1 MRNSFTPR
9 LIAGIVIAA
18 LLCLGAA
25 VYSGATGGS
34 AFMTKALGTV
44 LAPVQ
49 QGVAWVSDKI
59 DSTIGYF
66 NNYEAL
72 EAENEQLRS
81 KVADLEQQL
90 RDSAVA
96 LEENE
101 RLRELVGIAQRSRD
115 FEYDMAE
122 VISRNPGE
130 WSSVLSIDKGDNA
143 GIEEGDLVITA
154 DGMVGYVSAVSMN
167 YSEVTTV
174 LDPEMQAGALLTRT
188 RETAIAEGDYSLLG
202 EGKLRLSYLSKDTDI
217 VIGDTIETSGRGGVF
232 PKGIMIGTVE
242 SILVENDGM
251 SNYAVVRPFVDVET
265 VTHVFIIKDF
275 TITE

>member
-9 LIAGIVIAA
+9 LIAGLVIAA

-34 AFMTKALGTV
+34 AFLTKALGTV

-49 QGVAWVSDKI
+49 QGVSWVSGKI
-59 DSTIGYF
+59 DSVLGYF
-66 NNYEAL
+66 NDYEAL
-72 EAENEQLRS
+72 KTENEELRS
-81 KVADLEQQL
+81 QVAALEQEL

-115 FEYDMAE
+115 FEYDIAE

-130 WSSVLSIDKGDNA
+130 WSSVLSIDKGENA
-143 GIEEGDLVITA
+143 GIAEGDLVITA
-154 DGMVGYVSAVSMN
+154 EGMVGYVSAVSMN

-188 RETAIAEGDYSLLG
+188 RETAIAEGDYALLG

-242 SILVENDGM
+242 SILVEEDGM
-251 SNYAVVRPFVDVET
+251 SNYAVLRPFVDVET

>member
-9 LIAGIVIAA
+9 LAAGLVIAA

-34 AFMTKALGTV
+34 ALMTRALGTV
-44 LAPVQ
+44 LTPVQ
-49 QGVAWVSDKI
+49 QGVSWVSGKI
-59 DSTIGYF
+59 DSVIGYF
-66 NNYEAL
+66 NDYEAL
-72 EAENEQLRS
+72 EAENELLHHR
-81 KVADLEQQL
+81 VAELEQQL

-115 FEYDMAE
+115 FEYDIAE

-143 GIEEGDLVITA
+143 GIEEGDLIITA
-154 DGMVGYVSAVSMN
+154 EGMVGYVSAVSMN

-202 EGKLRLSYLSKDTDI
+202 EGKLRLSYLGKDTDI
-217 VIGDTIETSGRGGVF
+217 VIGDTVETSGRGGVF

-242 SILVENDGM
+242 SILVEEDGM
-251 SNYAVVRPFVDVET
+251 SNYAVLRPFVDVET
-265 VTHVFIIKDF
+265 ITHVFIIKDF
-275 TITE
+275 AITE

>member
-1 MRNSFTPR
+1 MRNGFTPR
-9 LIAGIVIAA
+9 LAAGLMIAA

-34 AFMTKALGTV
+34 ALMTRVLGTV
-44 LAPVQ
+44 LTPVQ
-49 QGVAWVSDKI
+49 QGVSWVSGKI
-59 DSTIGYF
+59 DSVIGYF
-66 NNYEAL
+66 NDYEAL
-72 EAENEQLRS
+72 EAENELLHHR
-81 KVADLEQQL
+81 VAELEQQL

-115 FEYDMAE
+115 FEYDIAE

-143 GIEEGDLVITA
+143 GIEEGDLIITA
-154 DGMVGYVSAVSMN
+154 EGMVGYVSAVSMN

-217 VIGDTIETSGRGGVF
+217 VIGDTVETSGRGGVF

-242 SILVENDGM
+242 SILVEEDGM
-251 SNYAVVRPFVDVET
+251 SNYAVLRPFVDVET
-265 VTHVFIIKDF
+265 ITHVFIIKDF
-275 TITE
+275 AITE